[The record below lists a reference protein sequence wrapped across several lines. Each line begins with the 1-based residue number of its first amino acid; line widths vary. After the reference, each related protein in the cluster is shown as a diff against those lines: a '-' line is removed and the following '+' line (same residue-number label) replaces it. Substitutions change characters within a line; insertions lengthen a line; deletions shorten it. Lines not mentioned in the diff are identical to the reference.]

1 MEGGYCMAD
10 KDKNSSEHQNLSTYM
25 CLGIGIGTAIGVALN
40 NMALWMSIGLSIGV
54 CIGSVLDHNNQKQT
68 EQKNDNEKME

>member
-1 MEGGYCMAD
+1 MED
-10 KDKNSSEHQNLSTYM
+10 NKNSSEHQNLSTYM

-54 CIGSVLDHNNQKQT
+54 CIGSILDHNNQKQI
-68 EQKNDNEKME
+68 EQKYDNEKME

>member
-25 CLGIGIGTAIGVALN
+25 CLDIGIGTAIGVALN
-40 NMALWMSIGLSIGV
+40 NMA
-54 CIGSVLDHNNQKQT
+54 
-68 EQKNDNEKME
+68 

>member
-1 MEGGYCMAD
+1 MAD

-40 NMALWMSIGLSIGV
+40 NMALWMSIGLSIVV
-54 CIGSVLDHNNQKQT
+54 CIGSVLDHNNQRKT